1 MSDNEINDQN
11 NDQTTELTSEMV
23 FSDDFKKAVRD
34 YCNKDD
40 QCIAL
45 NKQLKLLKSEIKD
58 LEEVIIKHMVDHKLP
73 LFDTKDKGLFK
84 STTKK
89 ETKGL
94 SKELIVNALS
104 KCGQLKD
111 PGKVNEVVQYIY
123 DSRPSE
129 QKTVLVRKV

>member
-1 MSDNEINDQN
+1 
-11 NDQTTELTSEMV
+11 
-23 FSDDFKKAVRD
+23 
-34 YCNKDD
+34 
-40 QCIAL
+40 
-45 NKQLKLLKSEIKD
+45 
-58 LEEVIIKHMVDHKLP
+58 MVDHKLP

-123 DSRPSE
+123 DSRPTE